1 MAWLAALLVAGL
13 ATGACDRRDVPA
25 APDAATRD
33 AAGATGAV
41 RVVAGDRNAMATAL
55 PADIARGLST
65 DARVLD
71 CPEGVIGGRSAF
83 GPDWVLAHPL
93 DFNGDGRDDWLV
105 EGRHRCLSGEDGA
118 DWWAYVDEDAAAR
131 LVGALGRARA
141 IQLLPAREAQFA
153 DLRLE
158 RGDGGPRR
166 LRYEAGA
173 YVPAGAAAD

>member
-1 MAWLAALLVAGL
+1 M
-13 ATGACDRRDVPA
+13 PA

-33 AAGATGAV
+33 AAAEAAVAV
-41 RVVAGDRNAMATAL
+41 RVVAGDPNAMATVL
-55 PADIARGLST
+55 PADVARGLST

-71 CPEGVIGGRSAF
+71 CPDGVIGGRSAF
-83 GPDWVLAHPL
+83 GPDWVVAHPL

-118 DWWAYVDEDAAAR
+118 DWWAYVDEGAAAR

-141 IQLLPAREAQFA
+141 IQLLPARAPQFA
-153 DLRLE
+153 DLQLE
-158 RGDGGPRR
+158 RGDGGPQR